1 MVSQLILAYFC
12 LVLNFLI
19 FSYLNELTYL
29 KRSII
34 VTLVISLITILI
46 FNFMGTFDSVISNNT
61 FNLLLL
67 WSGSI
72 VIIYLMTSLMTAY
85 LIDVVKQ
92 TDKKGRNQALKIFDW
107 TRLHF
112 VCIAV
117 SFIQLMTIFN
127 QFVSPYK

>member
-1 MVSQLILAYFC
+1 
-12 LVLNFLI
+12 
-19 FSYLNELTYL
+19 
-29 KRSII
+29 
-34 VTLVISLITILI
+34 
-46 FNFMGTFDSVISNNT
+46 MGTFDSVISNNT